1 MLKKFVLISIFAL
14 CISITISVYN
24 WINAPV
30 CVVKNQCSVDDLV
43 DDMDALNKAI
53 SKMGP
58 LYNYVISPDGDLFV
72 NKGDGKW
79 LKLRYRINYEK
90 GE

>member
-1 MLKKFVLISIFAL
+1 MRNKFILASVFIL
-14 CISITISVYN
+14 CISISISMYN

-30 CVVKNQCSVDDLV
+30 SAVRNQCSVEDLV
-43 DDMDALNKAI
+43 DDMDALNEAI

-58 LYNYVISPDGDLFV
+58 YYNYIISPEGDLFV

-79 LKLRYRINYEK
+79 LKLRYRK
-90 GE
+90 GETK

>member
-1 MLKKFVLISIFAL
+1 MLKKLLLLSLFAMCMSL
-14 CISITISVYN
+14 TISMYN

-30 CVVKNQCSVDDLV
+30 CAVRNRCSIEDLV
-43 DDMDALNKAI
+43 DDMDAFNKAI

-58 LYNYVISPDGDLFV
+58 YYNYIINPEGDLFV

-79 LKLRYRINYEK
+79 LKLRYRK
-90 GE
+90 GETK

>member
-1 MLKKFVLISIFAL
+1 MLKKLLLLSLFAMCMSL
-14 CISITISVYN
+14 TVSMYN

-30 CVVKNQCSVDDLV
+30 SAVRNQCSVEDLV
-43 DDMDALNKAI
+43 DDMDALNEAI

-58 LYNYVISPDGDLFV
+58 YYNYIINPEGDLFV

-79 LKLRYRINYEK
+79 LKLRYRK
-90 GE
+90 GEAK